1 MPRYS
6 DYNETAVM
14 RGGYVPRRLNVQG
27 PSIEVFSHA
36 LDKIDARHKEALAE
50 RNKIMAAVGQLD
62 LNEAE
67 DEFKIDYIRDIQ
79 NQIDAA
85 SEFGGYSTALTTA
98 TQLAGNVLTDPRITG
113 RIKAQQEYKAAK
125 DRVQART
132 DIGQVTKDRWLEQNP
147 YTYQDK
153 YDSNGNVIGGTG
165 FKPNWTPVNRVDLTE
180 VYARLK
186 QLVAPKTGNINKAMF
201 LGADGKPTND
211 PTKGVWGV
219 IEEVN
224 GKWQEVSYDRLKN
237 AFDQLWKEMPNA
249 MQSILQDR
257 DDRKWQYDKADEE
270 GKKSFIGSD
279 ILDDAGRLLS
289 PEDYL
294 NKRVSPV
301 LHEMAYRDTDLK
313 INHGDAYAKMYAA
326 QREELKAREKAEGLA
341 NMFRTQA
348 QVNTEGDMIKL
359 DYTKTIGDAYNA
371 VQQALEDIKKYFP
384 RYTADPTVKKRI
396 ENGQFNMLA
405 EGLRKVIDRNNPNYN
420 AAFAAINTIEHY
432 ADVYNKY
439 TSGLDD
445 TKKDAI
451 GFVTALD
458 SGGNTPANNSWSSQY
473 NNYVNQMFPDGKPI
487 VFISQDDKH
496 YDKLIN
502 NLGGLS
508 ELKNLGMRPFTQNG
522 KKGIVLTPKSDLMA
536 LYRAAVPDRFWSFSS
551 SDYYKLNDDG
561 TLGNVVT
568 GRGATY
574 QGRASNYTGSM
585 FPRTQSLSGANLLTR
600 MAQVYERAKASADEA
615 ITSSD
620 MFTSSIQ
627 NLPAE
632 PGAAGE
638 YQFIMEAIDKGLVE
652 KKEDIDKLQ
661 KDFNEQF
668 INEARVTSL
677 NHYDVYSKELG
688 SGDPLTIQSEEEKT
702 ELTQELWNAIANGKA
717 TPVFTPDPMGRGTG
731 GTTWVIDSYKDE
743 DKTVHPGRH
752 IYVRGMYSGAHAN
765 YIANHPE
772 FKAVSKFQ
780 NARNANTDIHMV
792 GVMRLQSVN
801 NNGSSLRLP
810 NNKRLN
816 LNAEQTINAIKVSD
830 IYNNVVANIQQLRNE
845 GTTIKEEECDK
856 AGVDLAKQLGLR
868 EGTSDFNSVSR
879 YISGQLRLISR

>member
-1 MPRYS
+1 MPQYDS
-6 DYNETAVM
+6 YAISA
-14 RGGYVPRRLNVQG
+14 GGYVPVRVSSRANLQAFSD
-27 PSIEVFSHA
+27 SIN
-36 LDKIDARHKEALAE
+36 KIDARHKEALTQ
-50 RNKIMAAVGQLD
+50 RNQIMAAIGQLD

-67 DEFKIDYIRDIQ
+67 DEFKINYIRDIQ

-98 TQLAGNVLTDPRITG
+98 TQLAGNVLSDTKILG
-113 RIKAQQEYKAAK
+113 RVRAQQEYKAAK
-125 DRVQART
+125 DRVMN
-132 DIGQVTKDRWLEQNP
+132 DKDLNQVTKDRWLEQNP

-279 ILDDAGRLLS
+279 IMDDAGRLLS

-301 LHEMAYRDTDLK
+301 LHEMAYRDTDLH

-326 QREELKAREKAEGLA
+326 QREELKARQKAEGLA

-371 VQQALEDIKKYFP
+371 VQQAIEDIKKYFP

-432 ADVYNKY
+432 SDVYNKY

-620 MFTSSIQ
+620 MFASSIQ

-677 NHYDVYSKELG
+677 NHYDVYSKEPG
-688 SGDPLTIQSEEEKT
+688 SGDPLTIQSEEDKT
-702 ELTQELWNAIANGKA
+702 MLTQELWNAIANGKA

-801 NNGSSLRLP
+801 NNGSSLTLP
-810 NNKRLN
+810 NNKSLN

-845 GTTIKEEECDK
+845 GTTIKDEECDK
-856 AGVDLAKQLGLR
+856 AGADLAKQIGLR
-868 EGTSDFNSVSR
+868 EGTPDFNSVSR

>member
-1 MPRYS
+1 MPTYN
-6 DYNETAVM
+6 DYNETSIT
-14 RGGYVPRRLNVQG
+14 RGGFVPRRLNVQG
-27 PSIEVFSHA
+27 PSIEVFANA
-36 LDKIDARHKEALAE
+36 LNKIDTRHREALAQ
-50 RNKIMAAVGQLD
+50 RNQIMAAVGQLD

-67 DEFKIDYIRDIQ
+67 DEFKLNYIRDIQ
-79 NQIDAA
+79 NKIDEA

-98 TQLAGNVLTDPRITG
+98 TQLAGSVLTDPRITG
-113 RIKAQQEYKAAK
+113 RIKAQQEYKSAK
-125 DRVQART
+125 DRVMN
-132 DIGQVTKDRWLEQNP
+132 DKDLNQVTKDRWLEQNP

-153 YDSNGNVIGGTG
+153 FDSNGRVIGGTG

-201 LGADGKPTND
+201 LGADGQPTND

-279 ILDDAGRLLS
+279 IMDDAGRLLS
-289 PEDYL
+289 PEEYL

-301 LHEMAYRDTDLK
+301 LHEMAYRDTDLH

-326 QREELKAREKAEGLA
+326 QREELKAKEKAEGLA

-371 VQQALEDIKKYFP
+371 VQQAIDDVKKYFP
-384 RYTADPTVKKRI
+384 RYTADPSVKKRI
-396 ENGQFNMLA
+396 DNGQFDMLVS
-405 EGLRKVIDRNNPNYN
+405 GLRSVIDRNNPNYN
-420 AAFAAINTIEHY
+420 AALAAINTIEHY
-432 ADVYNKY
+432 SDVYNKY
-439 TSGLDD
+439 TTGLRDEQ
-445 TKKDAI
+445 KDAI

-458 SGGNTPANNSWSSQY
+458 SGGNTPSNNTWSTQY
-473 NNYVNQMFPDGKPI
+473 NRYINQMFPNGKPI

-496 YDKLIN
+496 YDKLIT

-508 ELKNLGMRPFTQNG
+508 ELSKLGMRPFSQNG
-522 KKGIVLTPKSDLMA
+522 KKGIILNPKSDLMA
-536 LYRAAVPDRFWSFSS
+536 LYRASVPDRFWSFSRS
-551 SDYYKLNDDG
+551 NYYSLNSDG
-561 TLGNVVT
+561 TLGSVIQGANNNTYNEPGLLHENSNV
-568 GRGATY
+568 
-574 QGRASNYTGSM
+574 
-585 FPRTQSLSGANLLTR
+585 SGAQLLTK
-600 MAQVYERAKASADEA
+600 AASIYERAKASADDA

-620 MFTSSIQ
+620 MFASSIQ

-668 INEARVTSL
+668 INEARVTNL
-677 NHYDVYSKELG
+677 NHYEVYSKEPG
-688 SGDPLTIQSEEEKT
+688 SGDPLTIQSEEDKT
-702 ELTQELWNAIANGKA
+702 MLTQELWDAIANGKA

-731 GTTWVIDSYKDE
+731 GTTWVIDAYKDE
-743 DKTVHPGRH
+743 NKTVHPGRH

-780 NARNANTDIHMV
+780 NARNANTDIHML

-801 NNGSSLRLP
+801 NNGASLRLP
-810 NNKRLN
+810 NNKSLALN
-816 LNAEQTINAIKVSD
+816 TEQTINAIKVTD
-830 IYNNVVANIQQLRNE
+830 IYNNIVANIQLLRE
-845 GTTIKEEECDK
+845 KGQTIPDEAYDK
-856 AGVDLAKQLGLR
+856 AGADLAKQLGLK
-868 EGTSDFNSVSR
+868 EGSPNFNSVSR
-879 YISGQLRLISR
+879 YISGQLRVISR